1 MGVNWHAVVE
11 RLPQAVV
18 VLSAEGV
25 VRHAN
30 PAARILFDPLGE
42 GADVAAMADLPGDL
56 GRWIEDRPSGTGVF
70 ATLKDGEQ
78 AWSGLLHVQ
87 DARDDPQIAGYVVTL
102 EDTRPGR
109 QETLYDPLTALPT
122 MLLVHDRAQVAL
134 ASADREGEPFAV
146 AFFDLDGFKAINDTH
161 GHDVGDQVL
170 VAVAARL
177 SAAVR
182 PGDTVG
188 RYGGDE
194 SVLILPRLGADEAL
208 AVVGRILETVNGSYE
223 VEGITVAVSASA
235 GVCVRRPEQ
244 SFEDCLRHA
253 DTAMHAAKVRGRGR
267 VELARRGLS
276 EELRR
281 EREEL
286 ERLAHEDERTGLPN
300 DASFELDEDELVQ
313 RAYREG
319 TPFGVVFIDI
329 DCFHAYNARY
339 THLQGNRVL
348 RQVAVALERV
358 AAASGGRTYRYG
370 GEEFAVLFLGLADLD
385 RLAAAG
391 EEMRREVE
399 ALAIPNEGIGANE
412 VVTISVGV
420 ANSERGD
427 PAATTLAADQAML
440 EAKAM
445 GRNAVRTAGKGASPA

>member
-1 MGVNWHAVVE
+1 VNWHAVVE
-11 RLPQAVV
+11 RLTQAVV

-25 VRHAN
+25 VRYAN
-30 PAARILFDPLGE
+30 PAARTLFDALDE
-42 GADVAAMADLPGDL
+42 GADLAAMVDAPGDL
-56 GRWIEDRPSGTGVF
+56 TRWIEDRPSGTGVF
-70 ATLKDGEQ
+70 VTLDDGEH

-87 DARDDPQIAGYVVTL
+87 DARDDSRIAGFVVTL

-109 QETLYDPLTALPT
+109 QETLYDPLTDLPT
-122 MLLVHDRAQVAL
+122 MLLVHDRARVAL
-134 ASADREGEPFAV
+134 ASADREDEPFAV
-146 AFFDLDGFKAINDTH
+146 AFLDLDSFKAINDTH
-161 GHDVGDQVL
+161 GHGAGDQVL
-170 VAVAARL
+170 ISVAARL

-194 SVLILPRLGADEAL
+194 FVLILPGLGTDEAL
-208 AVVGRILETVNGSYE
+208 AVVGRLLETVNGTYE
-223 VEGITVAVSASA
+223 VEGATVAVSASA
-235 GVCVRRPEQ
+235 GVCVRRPAEP
-244 SFEDCLRHA
+244 FEDRLRHA
-253 DTAMHAAKVRGRGR
+253 DTAMHAAKVRGRGG

-286 ERLAHEDERTGLPN
+286 ERLAHVDERTGLPN

-313 RAYREG
+313 RARREG
-319 TPFGVVFIDI
+319 TPFGVAFVDI
-329 DCFHAYNARY
+329 DCFHAYNTRY

-348 RQVAVALERV
+348 RQVAEALERV
-358 AAASGGRTYRYG
+358 AAAAGGRAYRYG
-370 GEEFAVLFLGLADLD
+370 GEEFAVLFPGLADLD

-391 EEMRREVE
+391 EEMRRDVE
-399 ALAIPNEGIGANE
+399 ALAVPNEGVGATE

-420 ANSERGD
+420 ASSQRPD
-427 PAATTLAADQAML
+427 PAATTLAADEAML

-445 GRNAVRTAGKGASPA
+445 GRNAVRTAGKDAAPA